1 LDKIG
6 GLNLVDRGTEAF
18 TIFVIFVQC
27 ALEGQGEMA
36 AAHLCLIRNLIYG
49 EIIRKIGFQAFNFA
63 RMPGG
68 TTAARLVSS

>member
-1 LDKIG
+1 
-6 GLNLVDRGTEAF
+6 
-18 TIFVIFVQC
+18 VIFVQC